1 MTGSALLLKR
11 PILSSRSLSSR
22 WGLTP
27 LYASD
32 LLSNLATSTAVS
44 LIKLWLVLGLVG
56 GGAST
61 VGYVATYVTLNSV
74 IVFVVGLTAG
84 AYVDRNDHVSVMVQ
98 ANVARALSSL
108 LTIAVLMLHGN
119 DVLPSDATFALVT
132 LLALV
137 STACDTIYFP
147 ATSALS
153 VQLASGGDLVRAL
166 GYLRVTS
173 MAGDL
178 AGPILAG
185 WGAARQWW
193 APVLLVETLCLIAS
207 AALIHS
213 CRGLISTGSRTGEE
227 EDRESAAGCAG
238 GADSM
243 DSRSAAPKERGDGAR
258 SQASKQSYWET
269 WATGYRA
276 ARDSVPYRILLPFA
290 LIEAIGA
297 SALSLVT
304 VYYFTQTIR
313 ASADWYGL
321 YTAAVTLGYLLGYG
335 LAARLTARV
344 PFYRLLL
351 LSNLGVAF
359 SLLALSLTSAPL
371 VCCLLGTSM
380 SLTQSI
386 VGPAFQAVF
395 SQGVD
400 ESLVGQAMSLF
411 MAITSIVGALAV
423 PVAGVL
429 ITWLRGGGLAHLAS
443 GDVAYSATI
452 GFVATLHA
460 GMALLAVT
468 AKRIRGIRVHE
479 GSFTEA

>member
-1 MTGSALLLKR
+1 M
-11 PILSSRSLSSR
+11 SSR

-27 LYASD
+27 LYVSD
-32 LLSNLATSTAVS
+32 LLSNLATSTSVS
-44 LIKLWLVLGLVG
+44 LIKLWLVLGLLG
-56 GGAST
+56 SGAST
-61 VGYVATYVTLNSV
+61 VGYVTAYVTLNSV
-74 IVFVVGLTAG
+74 VVFVVGLTAG
-84 AYVDRNDHVSVMVQ
+84 AYVDRNDHVSVMVR

-119 DVLPSDATFALVT
+119 AVLPSGATFALVI

-137 STACDTIYFP
+137 STACDTLYFP

-193 APVLLVETLCLIAS
+193 APVLVVETLCLIAS
-207 AALIHS
+207 AVLIHS
-213 CRGLISTGSRTGEE
+213 CRGLMPAGSRIGGEG
-227 EDRESAAGCAG
+227 DDESAAGCVG
-238 GADSM
+238 GADSV
-243 DSRSAAPKERGDGAR
+243 SSHGSAPKECGDDDAR
-258 SQASKQSYWET
+258 LRVSKQSYWET
-269 WATGYRA
+269 WAMGYRA
-276 ARDSVPYRILLPFA
+276 ARDSAPYRILLPFA

-321 YTAAVTLGYLLGYG
+321 YTAAVTLGYLLGYA
-335 LAARLTARV
+335 LAAQLTAKV

-359 SLLALSLTSAPL
+359 SLFALSLTSAPL

-411 MAITSIVGALAV
+411 MAITSIVGALSV
-423 PVAGVL
+423 PVVGALV
-429 ITWLRGGGLAHLAS
+429 TWLRDGGLAHLAS
-443 GDVAYSATI
+443 GDAAYGATI
-452 GFVATLHA
+452 GLVAILHA
-460 GMALLAVT
+460 GMALLAVI
-468 AKRIRGIRVHE
+468 AKRIRGIRV
-479 GSFTEA
+479 A